1 MFLFLCFSFLWAE
14 EPSLERASQYWREG
28 DISSTI
34 SSLERVVF
42 RMPTLR
48 SNRGDS
54 VRYLLGKAYFERGD
68 YGLAA
73 RQFANIRWGNR
84 ILDQIASYDEAKAN
98 WKRGYHYGL
107 KRNCDRIR
115 SRWPSS
121 NASQE
126 CLLMLGDT
134 YQLIA
139 YHNTSQQS
147 YDKWLNSHTHH
158 SRYEAEYMR
167 KLKGLYIKSEQ
178 EAYALMR
185 ALYFDHKYPTTTR
198 VLRTFLKEEDQKS
211 LHADEF
217 VSLFWSTIR
226 TGKLKEGK
234 KISQE
239 LELRLC
245 SFSQD
250 PIFDFRTHGRRK
262 LCENLIEKTIL
273 LRALQGAGDN
283 HGNEPYP
290 YLLSVQFF

>member
-1 MFLFLCFSFLWAE
+1 MFLLLCFSFVWAQT
-14 EPSLERASQYWREG
+14 PSLEQASQYWREG
-28 DISSTI
+28 DVSSTI
-34 SSLERVVF
+34 SSLERVVY

-73 RQFANIRWGNR
+73 RQFEIIRWGNR
-84 ILDQIASYDEAKAN
+84 ILDQIASYDEAKSN

-115 SRWPSS
+115 SRWPGSK
-121 NASQE
+121 ASQE

-134 YQLIA
+134 YQLIE

-147 YDKWLNSHTHH
+147 YDSWLNSHTYH

-167 KLKGLYIKSEQ
+167 KLKGLYAKAKE

-185 ALYFDHKYPTTTR
+185 ILYFDHKYPTTTR
-198 VLRTFLKEEDQKS
+198 VLKTFLKEEDQKS

-217 VSLFWSTIR
+217 VSLFLTV
-226 TGKLKEGK
+226 K
-234 KISQE
+234 
-239 LELRLC
+239 
-245 SFSQD
+245 
-250 PIFDFRTHGRRK
+250 
-262 LCENLIEKTIL
+262 
-273 LRALQGAGDN
+273 
-283 HGNEPYP
+283 
-290 YLLSVQFF
+290 